1 MTIPLDAIDPDAAYR
16 EWVDRFLWHVDQLP
30 ALVETTGTIAL
41 AARGIRASQLTER
54 VSGGGF
60 YDNIPL
66 VDGPESRNARA
77 VWDALRGYLVVA
89 SSRLGLEAPAL
100 PAGLPDDVELAR
112 EWAFA
117 ANAWLSDV
125 VHEIRSWPDLDELE
139 EQLFRLVRR
148 ARHRLD
154 THTTRRSRPELCTRC
169 GEPGVLIDW
178 IDGPDGQALLS
189 KVCVVCRTNYTPAA
203 AAPTDTVDDG
213 R

>member
-1 MTIPLDAIDPDAAYR
+1 MTEIIMAIDPDAAYN
-16 EWVDRFLWHVDQLP
+16 EWVSRFLWHVDQLP
-30 ALVETTGTIAL
+30 AVVETTGTIAL
-41 AARGIRASQLTER
+41 AARGLRASQLSDR
-54 VSGGGF
+54 ISGGGF

-89 SSRLGLEAPAL
+89 SSRLGLESPEL
-100 PAGLPDDVELAR
+100 PSGLPDDVELAR

-125 VHEIRSWPDLDELE
+125 VGEIRSWPDLDELE
-139 EQLFRLVRR
+139 EQLFRLIRR

-154 THTTRRSRPELCTRC
+154 THTARRTRPEICTLCSER
-169 GEPGVLIDW
+169 GVLIDW
-178 IDGPDGQALLS
+178 IDGPDGQAILS

-203 AAPTDTVDDG
+203 PAAPNEG
-213 R
+213 SRS